1 MATDT
6 PIATK
11 NARKNERSL
20 VEARRLELL
29 TLTLPA

>member
-1 MATDT
+1 MATSSAQEIK
-6 PIATK
+6 IA
-11 NARKNERSL
+11 REYERFM